1 MSYAHAMSYDHSMS
15 YDHAMSYD
23 YSMSYAYTMSYAY
36 NIINEHVMTA
46 ESQNLV
52 GAVVLPTEKTVLKV
66 SGQSGNLPDGPESFQ
81 TDLKVS
87 RRT

>member
-23 YSMSYAYTMSYAY
+23 HSMSYSIDAYTMSYAY

-52 GAVVLPTEKTVLKV
+52 SAVALPIGKFLRVRKVFARIYKINYKT
-66 SGQSGNLPDGPESFQ
+66 
-81 TDLKVS
+81 
-87 RRT
+87 